1 MTMEGVHFIF
11 AWTTQNNVRIDP
23 SVIKIIINLRS
34 QNMVGISTN
43 TEECTDKSIIHLT
56 VS

>member
-1 MTMEGVHFIF
+1 MEGVHFIF
-11 AWTTQNNVRIDP
+11 AWTTQNNVIIDP
-23 SVIKIIINLRS
+23 SVIKIIFNLRS

-43 TEECTDKSIIHLT
+43 AEEYTDKSFIYLT